1 MIRTIFSFSTSHFL
15 FNSFMKMHT
24 EMGSQSYIKL
34 RALILIISI
43 LVFNWLM
50 PGHIQATQTVKVG
63 VFECPPF
70 VIKEANGT
78 YSGLTMLLIENLAK
92 ERGGEYSYQDF
103 TLEGLLE
110 AVSNGQVDIGATCL
124 SITPEREEI
133 LDFSHS
139 FYETHLAIA
148 VKKQGYITYFKSLF
162 TNKELLVFLL
172 VICGAA
178 GVIGTFYYVL
188 ENRINKKLYA
198 ETSTGRKLTEGFL
211 LGLLFITKGPFN
223 YYEFKTLAGRVM
235 TVLLAVATTFFI
247 ASITA
252 VLASSFTIGSLST
265 DIRSPWDLVS
275 KKVGVLKASTSFELL
290 RKHNV
295 VGHSYDTI
303 DELLEALDR
312 GKVEAVVADNAILK
326 YHLKEARAHDQYLDL
341 LVLPYQ
347 FNKQNYGLAL
357 KDDSPF
363 TERLNQRLL
372 RVRQGPEWQQAL
384 TDYLGE

>member
-1 MIRTIFSFSTSHFL
+1 MEVRSNLHKDFTSRNHPFKNKVTKQKVAKFIIKMKNHVLSFRGDDKNHIFL
-15 FNSFMKMHT
+15 LNSFMKMHT

-78 YSGLTMLLIENLAK
+78 YSGLTMLLIDNLAK
-92 ERGGEYSYQDF
+92 ERGGDYSYQDF

-188 ENRINKKLYA
+188 ENRINEKLYA

-223 YYEFKTLAGRVM
+223 YYEFKTLAGRAM

-247 ASITA
+247 ASC
-252 VLASSFTIGSLST
+252 
-265 DIRSPWDLVS
+265 P
-275 KKVGVLKASTSFELL
+275 
-290 RKHNV
+290 
-295 VGHSYDTI
+295 
-303 DELLEALDR
+303 
-312 GKVEAVVADNAILK
+312 GKFIYN
-326 YHLKEARAHDQYLDL
+326 RFPQY
-341 LVLPYQ
+341 
-347 FNKQNYGLAL
+347 
-357 KDDSPF
+357 
-363 TERLNQRLL
+363 RH
-372 RVRQGPEWQQAL
+372 
-384 TDYLGE
+384 